1 MTFEHNWQF
10 ETTEQLQSI
19 FEGGYKKLNNLIVDT
34 AIANLKTRKKEIPV
48 VSIYTKD
55 EDMFYDIII
64 ERPDMIE
71 TLEQNLKSM
80 EEYEDYER
88 CTKIQQALNYLKNK
102 IFIRYFYLLAV
113 MNGCFCHFAFMILY
127 IFLSNSSR

>member
-1 MTFEHNWQF
+1 MKFEHNWKF
-10 ETTEQLQSI
+10 ETTEELQGI

-71 TLEQNLKSM
+71 TLEENLKSM

-102 IFIRYFYLLAV
+102 
-113 MNGCFCHFAFMILY
+113 
-127 IFLSNSSR
+127 

>member
-1 MTFEHNWQF
+1 MKFEHNWKF
-10 ETTEQLQSI
+10 ETTEELQGI
-19 FEGGYKKLNNLIVDT
+19 FVGEYKKLNNLIVDI

-71 TLEQNLKSM
+71 TLEENLKSM

-102 IFIRYFYLLAV
+102 
-113 MNGCFCHFAFMILY
+113 
-127 IFLSNSSR
+127 